1 MRFCSLPMPHS
12 LAAVSP
18 RGGATRGRSMSE
30 IKSDECLDHGFS
42 DRASLITYLQY
53 VVDEVGAIDEPS
65 AILLRMVI
73 SNLAHSDSQLP
84 GSNYMHRLC

>member
-1 MRFCSLPMPHS
+1 
-12 LAAVSP
+12 
-18 RGGATRGRSMSE
+18 MSD
-30 IKSDECLDHGFS
+30 IKSDECQDYSFS

-53 VVDEVGAIDEPS
+53 VVEEVAALDEPS

-73 SNLAHSDSQLP
+73 SNLAHPDSQLP